1 MTGGYAGIG
10 YELSRILYE
19 RNATVYLTGRSPGK
33 ASKAIAALR
42 EQVPSSQGRLEFLLL
57 DLADLTT
64 TRSAAVEFMARES
77 RLDVLVN
84 NAGVADVSPEM
95 RTQQVSVAVMW
106 LVLFC
111 LVEALISSLLIRG
124 WR

>member
-95 RTQQVSVAVMW
+95 RTQQVSVAVM
-106 LVLFC
+106 
-111 LVEALISSLLIRG
+111 
-124 WR
+124 